1 MGFYSNFSEKDL
13 IESYTNQI
21 DYQGKADQEILEEI
35 LSRGSLENFCSK
47 IKAKKLFL
55 DEQNRI
61 IREIH
66 AHYMNKLS
74 KQECLSLLSSDLLS
88 DKTIGV
94 LVDIKYEQIHRNVE
108 NLKVDSDTLIY
119 SFIGTIVASVISTI
133 IILTVLYKFIFLSV
147 FNFGLLI
154 PAYIINYW
162 IIRLFTGKTRDN
174 LAVFI
179 ASFIATVLNCVYFVL
194 ILSNHNY

>member
-1 MGFYSNFSEKDL
+1 MGFYSKFSEQDL
-13 IESYTNQI
+13 IESYKNQI
-21 DYQGKADQEILEEI
+21 DYQGKPDKEIIDEI
-35 LSRGSLENFCSK
+35 ISRGTLEDFQNK
-47 IKAKKLFL
+47 IKAQNLFL
-55 DEQNRI
+55 NEQNRL

-66 AHYMNKLS
+66 GYYMNKLS

-88 DKTIGV
+88 DKSIGI
-94 LVDIKYEQIHRNVE
+94 LVDRKYNQIHQKVE

-119 SFIGTIVASVISTI
+119 SFIGTIIASVLSTV
-133 IILTVLYKFIFLSV
+133 IILAILYKFIFLSV
-147 FNFGLLI
+147 FSFSLLI
-154 PAYIINYW
+154 PAYIMNYW

-194 ILSNHNY
+194 FVN

>member
-1 MGFYSNFSEKDL
+1 MGFYSKFSEQNL
-13 IESYTNQI
+13 IESYKNQI
-21 DYQGKADQEILEEI
+21 DYQGQPDKEIIDEI
-35 LSRGSLENFCSK
+35 ISRGTLEDFQNK
-47 IKAKKLFL
+47 IKAQDLFL
-55 DEQNRI
+55 NEQNRL

-66 AHYMNKLS
+66 GHYMNKLS

-88 DKTIGV
+88 DKSIGN
-94 LVDIKYEQIHRNVE
+94 LVDRKYNQIHQKVE
-108 NLKVDSDTLIY
+108 NLKVDSDTLMY
-119 SFIGTIVASVISTI
+119 SFIGTIIASVVSTI
-133 IILTVLYKFIFLSV
+133 IILAVLYKFIFLSV
-147 FNFGLLI
+147 FSFSLLI

-194 ILSNHNY
+194 FVN

>member
-35 LSRGSLENFCSK
+35 LSRGSLDDFLFK
-47 IKAKKLFL
+47 IKTEKLLL

-61 IREIH
+61 VREIH
-66 AHYMNKLS
+66 GHYMGKLS

-88 DKTIGV
+88 DKTIEV
-94 LVDIKYEQIHRNVE
+94 LVEIKYKQIHQNIE
-108 NLKVDSDTLIY
+108 NLKVDSDTLMY
-119 SFIGTIVASVISTI
+119 SFIGTIVASVVSTI
-133 IILTVLYKFIFLSV
+133 IILAVLYKFIFLSV

-179 ASFIATVLNCVYFVL
+179 ASFIATVLNCVYF
-194 ILSNHNY
+194 ILFIKQL